1 MVVAGGSLPTQVAR
15 FWGAYNC
22 QGAVHRLMHPK
33 HCAGIQEKAS
43 QILALQKL
51 EMTLGRQ
58 VLTLKRVGY
67 QCCQRREKGERK
79 GR

>member
-1 MVVAGGSLPTQVAR
+1 MVMVVAGGSSSTQVAR

-22 QGAVHRLMHPK
+22 QRAVHRLMHPK

-58 VLTLKRVGY
+58 VLMLKRVGY
-67 QCCQRREKGERK
+67 QCWEKGERK